1 MGEGIIPHSLIGTG
15 YIAII
20 MNDKK
25 ILLYIQIVL
34 LSVLVSCNNNK
45 EQIPIAVEWECTE
58 SNLKDTFDIQSLFK
72 DRYILA
78 LEETEKSRI
87 GNIEKLVK
95 VDSLLFVLDNRLA
108 MRVFVFN
115 ATTGR
120 FINSI
125 GRTGKGPG
133 EYVDINDFSVDS
145 SNGTV
150 SLMSERHEILVYDYQ
165 GNFIRKK
172 GISFH
177 ADKMESKDGKYYFAC
192 FDEGRGSLIVTDKD
206 MHVTHEYLENRRGEP
221 VVLFWFPLQKMQDG
235 TIAYFRYMDDT
246 VYTLDKNDSLSI
258 RYKVNFGEKGI
269 DRELV
274 NKDNM
279 LEMEATHRCCI
290 YMCTENE
297 LYTWIGFYDDNEEH
311 ESVLNRK
318 TGKSFAYPTRNKI
331 DSSLGICR
339 YAIMYSMP
347 GMMATIVNSED
358 IKEELVRNKDCNR
371 GNNPGVYF
379 LINK

>member
-1 MGEGIIPHSLIGTG
+1 MKTRFVKG
-15 YIAII
+15 
-20 MNDKK
+20 
-25 ILLYIQIVL
+25 LLRSCVCVAL
-34 LSVLVSCNNNK
+34 VLSVASCSHDKVPANVN
-45 EQIPIAVEWECTE
+45 WDCTE

-87 GNIEKLVK
+87 GQIEKLVK
-95 VDSLLFVLDNRLA
+95 VDTLLFVLDNRLA

-133 EYVDINDFSVDS
+133 EYIDINDFSVDS

-172 GISFH
+172 GLSFS
-177 ADKMESKDGKYYFAC
+177 ADKMESKDGKYYFTC

-221 VVLFWFPLQKMQDG
+221 VVLLWFPLQKMQDG

-246 VYTLDKNDSLSI
+246 VYTLDKNDSLTI

>member
-58 SNLKDTFDIQSLFK
+58 SNQKDTFDIQSLFK

-192 FDEGRGSLIVTDKD
+192 FVEGRGSLIVTDKD

>member
-1 MGEGIIPHSLIGTG
+1 MKTRFVRG
-15 YIAII
+15 
-20 MNDKK
+20 
-25 ILLYIQIVL
+25 LLRSCVCVAL
-34 LSVLVSCNNNK
+34 VLSVASCSHDKVPANVN
-45 EQIPIAVEWECTE
+45 WDCTE
-58 SNLKDTFDIQSLFK
+58 SNLMDTFDIQSLFK

-78 LEETEKSRI
+78 LEETEKSRV

-108 MRVFVFN
+108 MRVFVFDIN
-115 ATTGR
+115 TGR

-125 GRTGKGPG
+125 GRTGNGPG
-133 EYVDINDFSVDS
+133 EYVDINDFSVDTQRGVVS
-145 SNGTV
+145 ILSARHTV
-150 SLMSERHEILVYDYQ
+150 IEYDYQ
-165 GNFIRKK
+165 GNYKGKK
-172 GISFH
+172 DISFH